1 MMHTS
6 STRILM
12 ILPCIWLALLAPATS
27 ISDTTG
33 RSTFIIPV
41 DGASPTW
48 ALPMKEVLMDV
59 QNTNNYQLK
68 GSEADAQWDALI
80 PPGGGLVRMGP
91 ENELFML
98 SMYHQLKCLD
108 IIRRDYVDGWM
119 GKNDTSPVTRHC
131 LNYIRQMILCR
142 GDRRLECV
150 VDPDGAHA
158 VEIRG
163 TQTCRDWT
171 QVYDGVREYTG
182 FV

>member
-1 MMHTS
+1 MLRASLLGVPT
-6 STRILM
+6 IVL
-12 ILPCIWLALLAPATS
+12 CIWLALLTPAAS
-27 ISDTTG
+27 ISYTTEH
-33 RSTFIIPV
+33 STFVIPV
-41 DGASPTW
+41 DGASPKW

-59 QNTNNYQLK
+59 HNTNRYQLN
-68 GSEADAQWDALI
+68 GSEADAQWDSLI

-91 ENELFML
+91 ENEIFML
-98 SMYHQLKCLD
+98 SMYHQLRCLD
-108 IIRRDYVDGWM
+108 IIRRDYVDGSM
-119 GKNDTSPVTRHC
+119 GKNGTSPVTHHC

-171 QVYDGVREYTG
+171 QVYDDVPKYAE